1 MITSKDVRYYEMALK
16 VARLSDCSS
25 LHGAVI
31 VRGGNVLSLACNRRV
46 THPASSRLK
55 PFATSIHAEQRALI
69 LAQTDCK
76 HTTLYSARA
85 NGMQLGR
92 PCAMCSGLMAESG
105 ISSVV
110 YYDGSNL
117 VRERVN

>member
-16 VARLSDCSS
+16 VARLSDCGS

-55 PFATSIHAEQRALI
+55 PFATSIHAEQRVLI

-76 HTTLYSARA
+76 YGTLYSARA

-92 PCAMCSGLMAESG
+92 PCTLCMQLMITAQ
-105 ISSVV
+105 IKTVV
-110 YYDGSNL
+110 YFDGNNL
-117 VRERVN
+117 VKERVN

>member
-46 THPASSRLK
+46 THPVASRLK

-76 HTTLYSARA
+76 HGTLYSARS
-85 NGMQLGR
+85 NGLNLGKPCALCMQLIIT
-92 PCAMCSGLMAESG
+92 AQ
-105 ISSVV
+105 IKTVV
-110 YYDGSNL
+110 YFDGNNL
-117 VRERVN
+117 VKERVN